1 MNGHFPTIDSEVRDG
16 ILIPQTIP
24 ETPKVDRMLGAFRR
38 EWEKT
43 ADECVKRAIELEE
56 AAADL
61 RNRAGHLLN
70 ACGYLDDVKQAT
82 VYEIDSRERVNSLMF
97 VNPSDHSDKE
107 WSK

>member
-1 MNGHFPTIDSEVRDG
+1 MNTHVTMADSELQV
-16 ILIPQTIP
+16 LVP

-43 ADECVKRAIELEE
+43 ADECIKRAVELED

-97 VNPSDHSDKE
+97 VNPKDV
-107 WSK
+107 